1 MTTPTYT
8 RIEHNC
14 ETGVITEVRL
24 TAEEIAQLQTEK
36 TARDDRMAAL
46 AAEDARVAT
55 IKTSAK
61 AKLVAGEPLTEEEA
75 SVLVI

>member
-46 AAEDARVAT
+46 AAEDAR
-55 IKTSAK
+55 ILRPSASRRRDRFH
-61 AKLVAGEPLTEEEA
+61 AGA
-75 SVLVI
+75 A